1 MNMTI
6 LLVVSLAIIAIVL
19 LSRGRYDSNLPLLYY
34 SAALSV
40 TVLSDRGLPS
50 ILLYTGIAFALILRF
65 EFMGK
70 GFTKFIG
77 VVNSLA
83 MGITVRGT
91 VPRSKADSLELEI
104 RAPATSRKPGEPL
117 PSLRFSH

>member
-34 SAALSV
+34 SAALAVSV
-40 TVLSDRGLPS
+40 LTDRGLPL
-50 ILLYTGIAFALILRF
+50 ILLYSGIAFALVLRF

-77 VVNSLA
+77 VANSIA
-83 MGITVRGT
+83 MGLTALVFLNEVFGDGR
-91 VPRSKADSLELEI
+91 DL
-104 RAPATSRKPGEPL
+104 
-117 PSLRFSH
+117 F

>member
-6 LLVVSLAIIAIVL
+6 LLVVALAVIAIVL

-34 SAALSV
+34 SAALAVSV
-40 TVLSDRGLPS
+40 LTDRGLPL
-50 ILLYTGIAFALILRF
+50 ILLYSGIAFALVLRF

-77 VVNSLA
+77 VANSIA
-83 MGITVRGT
+83 MGLTALVFLNEVFGDGR
-91 VPRSKADSLELEI
+91 DL
-104 RAPATSRKPGEPL
+104 
-117 PSLRFSH
+117 F